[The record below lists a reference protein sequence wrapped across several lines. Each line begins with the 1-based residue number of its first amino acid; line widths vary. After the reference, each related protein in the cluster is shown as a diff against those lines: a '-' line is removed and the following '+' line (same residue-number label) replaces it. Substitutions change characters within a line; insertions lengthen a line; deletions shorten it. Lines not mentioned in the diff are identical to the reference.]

1 MGNFIQFES
10 TFDGTASFT
19 AYGRLEND
27 KKTPFV
33 GYRCTDVE
41 SGDIATGKLFCSE
54 KALPYTVKKLR
65 ALGIE
70 GVSDRDVLAAAAGMV
85 DADCTFDTIDKE
97 GYFNADNLRARGA
110 SAGGGAKQVDQD
122 EFMNVVLGGTAKVE
136 TAPAPKSDDCPF

>member
-1 MGNFIQFES
+1 MGNFIQFAS
-10 TFDGTASFT
+10 TFDGTANFT

-41 SGDIATGKLFCSE
+41 SGDTATGMLFCSE

-65 ALGIE
+65 ALGVE

-85 DADCTFDTIDKE
+85 DMDCTFDTIDKE

-110 SAGGGAKQVDQD
+110 SAGGGATQVDQN
-122 EFMNVVLGGTAKVE
+122 EFLDVVLGN
-136 TAPAPKSDDCPF
+136 APSKQAVVAPKEECPF